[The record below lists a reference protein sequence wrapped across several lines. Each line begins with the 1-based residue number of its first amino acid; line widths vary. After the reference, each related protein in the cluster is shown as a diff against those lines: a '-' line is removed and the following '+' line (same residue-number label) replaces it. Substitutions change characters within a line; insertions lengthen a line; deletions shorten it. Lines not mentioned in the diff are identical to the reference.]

1 MTNNHAVTYIQCS
14 GDEGDG
20 DGGGGGGW
28 MNNIRY
34 NKWFLCEI
42 RDLHRPTSTNN

>member
-20 DGGGGGGW
+20 DGGGGW